1 MKKIAV
7 FPGSFDPIT
16 RGHVDVI
23 LRAEPLFDKIVV
35 ALGENTQKNYL
46 YPLEVRIQQIKN
58 VFEGHEIIEVASFS
72 GLTVD
77 FCKEIRAGFLL
88 RGIRT
93 ALDFDYERTIGLM
106 NLDLAPEIETV
117 YLISR
122 PEYSAISSTVVRE
135 ILRMN
140 GDIARFV
147 PEEIVPLL

>member
-16 RGHVDVI
+16 QGHMDVI

-35 ALGENTQKNYL
+35 ALGKNTQKKYL
-46 YPLEVRIQQIKN
+46 YPLEVRMRQIRK
-58 VFEGHEIIEVASFS
+58 VFEGHDKVEVASFS
-72 GLTVD
+72 GLTID
-77 FCKEIRAGFLL
+77 YCKEINAGFLL

-106 NLDLAPEIETV
+106 NLDLAPDIETV

-135 ILRMN
+135 ILRMK
-140 GDIARFV
+140 GDVTRFV
-147 PEEIVPLL
+147 PHEIIPLL